1 MHHLLQQVPYTEVLQ
16 ETVALPERLFNPEYE
31 RPALPGR
38 VVRRVSLLTRFTD
51 TIY

>member
-1 MHHLLQQVPYTEVLQ
+1 MHHLLQQVPYTEVPQ
-16 ETVALPERLFNPEYE
+16 EMVALPERAFNPEYE

-38 VVRRVSLLTRFTD
+38 AVRPGSLLTRFTD